1 MKNFTDNPL
10 NKADILMNSEN
21 LAIASRRLI
30 PGGVNSPVR
39 AFNAVG
45 GHPMFFNKAQGPF
58 IYNVEGEEILD
69 FVLSWGPG
77 VLGHAPPRV
86 VKAVEQELKNG
97 FCFGM
102 ASPLECELAEFL
114 CNKVDGLEMIRF
126 VNSGTEATM
135 SAIRLARGFTGKP
148 DFIKFE
154 GCYHGHSDGLLVKAG
169 SGVATFG
176 EASSAGVPEG
186 YTRHTIPV
194 PFNDLDAVSK
204 AFENNSI
211 AAIIVE
217 PVPGNMGVVPAK
229 DNFLKGLKELC
240 QKNNALLIFDEV
252 MCGFRVSETTAAA
265 RYGVTPDLFCFGKVI
280 GGGMPVGAFGGR
292 RDVMEKLAPAGPVY
306 QAGTLSGNPI
316 AMRAGL
322 ETLKEFYENNVFQ
335 KMNEAGEYLEEK
347 INSLIATRNDIQF
360 IRIGS
365 MFTLFF
371 HDQSEIATMEDVA
384 KSNFD
389 RFGRF
394 FNFMLRNQKILLPPS
409 QYEANFLSCLHTHEL
424 LDRYVEGLQKFI
436 NSKEY

>member
-1 MKNFTDNPL
+1 
-10 NKADILMNSEN
+10 MNSEQ
-21 LAIASRRLI
+21 LAETSKNLI

-45 GHPMFFNKAQGPF
+45 GHPMFFNKAKGPY

-77 VLGHAPPRV
+77 VLGHAPDEI
-86 VKAVEQELKNG
+86 VKAVQSELENG

-114 CNKVDGLEMIRF
+114 CSKIDGMKKVRF

-135 SAIRLARGFTGKP
+135 SAIRLARGFTGKS

-186 YTRHTIPV
+186 YTKHTIPV
-194 PFNDLDAVSK
+194 PYNDLEATAQ
-204 AFENNSI
+204 AFANGNI
-211 AAIIVE
+211 AAVIIE
-217 PVPGNMGVVPAK
+217 PVPGNMGVVPAAPG
-229 DNFLKGLKELC
+229 FLQGLRELC
-240 QKNNALLIFDEV
+240 DQHGALLIFDEV

-265 RYGVTPDLFCFGKVI
+265 RFGVLPDLFCFGKVI

-292 RDVMEKLAPAGPVY
+292 NDVMDMLAPSGPVY
-306 QAGTLSGNPI
+306 QAGTLSGNPV

-322 ETLKEFYENNVFQ
+322 ATLKYYYENNVYDQ
-335 KMNEAGEYLEEK
+335 MDSLGKILDEK
-347 INSLIATRNDIQF
+347 IALVTESEDGLKYCRT
-360 IRIGS
+360 GS

-371 HDQSEIATMEDVA
+371 HSGSSIDNVSDVA
-384 KSNFD
+384 LCDFEK
-389 RFGRF
+389 FGRF
-394 FNFMLRNQKILLPPS
+394 FNFMLREKKILLPPS
-409 QYEANFLSCLHTHEL
+409 QYEANFLSCVHTADHI
-424 LDRYVEGLQKFI
+424 DRYVQGVIEFLK
-436 NSKEY
+436 SEA

>member
-1 MKNFTDNPL
+1 
-10 NKADILMNSEN
+10 MNSET
-21 LAIASRRLI
+21 LAISSKNLI

-45 GHPMFFNKAQGPF
+45 GQPMFFNKAVGPY

-77 VLGHAPPRV
+77 VLGHAPARV
-86 VKAVEQELKNG
+86 VKAVQEEVEGG
-97 FCFGM
+97 FCYGM
-102 ASPLECELAEFL
+102 ASPLECDLAQYV
-114 CNKVDGLEMIRF
+114 CDKIDGLEMVRF

-135 SAIRLARGFTGKP
+135 SAIRLARGFTGKS
-148 DFIKFE
+148 DFVKFE

-186 YTRHTIPV
+186 YTKHTISV
-194 PFNDLDAVSK
+194 PFNDLSATRK
-204 AFENNSI
+204 AFENGDI
-211 AAIIVE
+211 AAVIIE
-217 PVPGNMGVVPAK
+217 PVPGNMGVVSTK
-229 DNFLKGLKELC
+229 DGFLQGLRDLC
-240 QKNNALLIFDEV
+240 EEFGALLIFDEV
-252 MCGFRVSETTAAA
+252 MCGFRVSQTTAAH

-292 RDVMEKLAPAGPVY
+292 REVMDKLAPSGPVY

-322 ETLKEFYENNVFQ
+322 ETLKEFYESDCFE
-335 KMNEAGEYLEEK
+335 KMDAVGEKLEAAVCE
-347 INSLIATRNDIQF
+347 LISTRDDVKF
-360 IRIGS
+360 SRIGS

-371 HDQSEIATMEDVA
+371 HSGDAIENVEDVG
-384 KSNFD
+384 KCDFD

-394 FNFMLRNQKILLPPS
+394 FNFMLREKKILLPPS
-409 QYEANFLSCLHTHEL
+409 QYEANFLSSVHTEEHMN
-424 LDRYVEGLQKFI
+424 RYVEGLKEFFSQE
-436 NSKEY
+436 SK

>member
-1 MKNFTDNPL
+1 
-10 NKADILMNSEN
+10 MNSEQ
-21 LAIASRRLI
+21 LAETSRALI

-45 GHPMFFNKAQGPF
+45 GNPMFFNKAAGPY
-58 IYNVEGEEILD
+58 IYNVEGEQILD

-77 VLGHAPPRV
+77 VLGHAPAKV
-86 VKAVEQELKNG
+86 VSAVQKELENG

-102 ASPLECELAEFL
+102 ASPLECELAQFL
-114 CNKVDGLEMIRF
+114 CNKVNGLEKVRF

-135 SAIRLARGFTGKP
+135 SAIRLARGFTGKS

-186 YTRHTIPV
+186 YTKHTVPV
-194 PFNDLDAVSK
+194 PFNDLDAVAQ
-204 AFENNSI
+204 AFENGDI
-211 AAIIVE
+211 AAIIIE
-217 PVPGNMGVVPAK
+217 PVPGNMGVVSAA
-229 DNFLKGLKELC
+229 DGFLQGLRDLC
-240 QKNNALLIFDEV
+240 DEHGALLIFDEV

-265 RYGVTPDLFCFGKVI
+265 RYNVKPDLFCFGKVI

-292 RDVMEKLAPAGPVY
+292 ADVMDMLAPSGPVY

-322 ETLKEFYENNVFQ
+322 ETLKYYYENDVFNTMDQ
-335 KMNEAGEYLEEK
+335 IGLYLDESLK
-347 INSLIATRNDIQF
+347 GVLDNSDSLKYN
-360 IRIGS
+360 RIGS

-371 HDQSEIATMEDVA
+371 HSGAEIVNVDDVA
-384 KSNFD
+384 ACDFEK
-389 RFGRF
+389 FGRF
-394 FNFMLRNQKILLPPS
+394 FNFMLRTKKILLPPS
-409 QYEANFLSCLHTHEL
+409 QYEANFLSCVHTRGHI
-424 LDRYVEGLQKFI
+424 DHYVQGVKDFLEAEE
-436 NSKEY
+436 N